1 MYKLF
6 EKEEKKAGGWKYRE
20 LKIEKT
26 TDKPID
32 LNINFKDL
40 KGKQLKLDV

>member
-1 MYKLF
+1 MYRVF
-6 EKEEKKAGGWKYRE
+6 EGETKKSKGWKYRE

-26 TDKPID
+26 TSKPID

-40 KGKQLKLDV
+40 KGTQLKLNV

>member
-26 TDKPID
+26 IPQPKD

-40 KGKQLKLDV
+40 KGTQLKLNI